1 MQQQPVSK
9 SRQET
14 LTLLHEGDERGLG
27 MDPASQTHSTV
38 VCKDERKTEME
49 AAPNAVGNMRHD
61 GKVKNAL
68 NWFRQLATQKWKN
81 VRQFCCG
88 LNLGEGLHTSA
99 TPQTWQQARGWLC
112 GLKGTQADIK
122 AWSHYE
128 VIHGRCSHCSQVP
141 TANSNSSYTAQ
152 HTINLYHR
160 TSDHA
165 HISHTPTHISIP
177 SDIDT
182 QIIYMHL

>member
-27 MDPASQTHSTV
+27 MDPASQTHSIV

-68 NWFRQLATQKWKN
+68 N
-81 VRQFCCG
+81 
-88 LNLGEGLHTSA
+88 
-99 TPQTWQQARGWLC
+99 
-112 GLKGTQADIK
+112 
-122 AWSHYE
+122 
-128 VIHGRCSHCSQVP
+128 
-141 TANSNSSYTAQ
+141 
-152 HTINLYHR
+152 
-160 TSDHA
+160 
-165 HISHTPTHISIP
+165 
-177 SDIDT
+177 
-182 QIIYMHL
+182 